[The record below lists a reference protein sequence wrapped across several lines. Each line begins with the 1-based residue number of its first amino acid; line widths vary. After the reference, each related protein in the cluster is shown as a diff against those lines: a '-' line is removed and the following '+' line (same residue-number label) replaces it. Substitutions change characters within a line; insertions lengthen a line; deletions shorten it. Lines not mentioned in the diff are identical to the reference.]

1 MGLATPSSLGND
13 DRAALL
19 IQAAFRRH
27 VERRDAWRRATTCAQ
42 ETLEEHAEAKMNAR
56 AELMSRMRVRLEG
69 GVRGKLARGVA
80 RLKAVK
86 LFGRR
91 SEDRGE
97 ASNDDEPVTLPSL
110 TSSALIDII
119 DSVQRGEKFAL
130 VDAMAILK
138 AATVLF
144 SKAPSVIE
152 VEAAPDGCVVVV
164 GDLHGQLH
172 DLLFIL
178 KERGLPCE
186 KVKYVFNGDLVDRG
200 NRGCEIT
207 LLLLALKLAAPEC
220 LFINRG
226 NHEEAFI
233 NIYSGFEEEVLAKY
247 DHKVFQMFQN
257 CFDWLP
263 YATVVNNAA
272 FVVHGGPPGAD
283 VRINE
288 IKSLPRGPEVSRAE
302 VSEKQENWYKDML
315 WSDPHPDGAFLGAMP
330 SKRGAGLLWGKDV
343 SERFL
348 ARNNLEVII
357 RSHQC
362 VAGGIETCHGG
373 KVFTLFSASRYCGT
387 GENRGA
393 ILVFMHD
400 DRVPQ
405 PRNALVWSIPE
416 GEGTMGYERLKTERK
431 GKDAID
437 RALVAQAGEYIIE
450 HKADLQRHWAIV
462 AAKRGRPDLINLFEW
477 ADGLSKVLKIK
488 MLWSKIFD
496 KLVKIEY
503 IELVNEKRYVKWR
516 DFLADFSVQLKG
528 GCKQWQDEVVSR
540 ITSAVLQS
548 GSDLLSAFNDM
559 DIDKSGTISQSEFTI
574 AVRGSIPSLSI
585 LSEAQL
591 AAVWSAFDIDGS
603 GSVDFEEFTNM
614 ITSSRDSDGGSL
626 VGVRWSTKQ
635 AELNDEPKKEV
646 QSEWA
651 QNLSEAFGRLF
662 YSHRKE
668 LFHIWHSSFELDES
682 KSLAKEDF
690 KDMLRA
696 LDESTG
702 KHLLTEEALEQIAS
716 GMDLDGDGRI
726 DFNEFCSSIGR
737 LSSNY

>member
-1 MGLATPSSLGND
+1 MGLSTPNSLGND

-27 VERRDAWRRATTCAQ
+27 VERRDAWRRATTCAL
-42 ETLEEHAEAKMNAR
+42 ETLEEHAEAQMNAR
-56 AELMSRMRVRLEG
+56 AVLVSRMKARLEG
-69 GVRGKLARGVA
+69 GFRGKLARGVA
-80 RLKAVK
+80 RLRVVS
-86 LFGRR
+86 LFGKA
-91 SEDRGE
+91 SEAGVEGSGD
-97 ASNDDEPVTLPSL
+97 NEPVSLPSL
-110 TSSALIDII
+110 TTSALIDII
-119 DSVQRGEKFAL
+119 DSLQRGERFAL

-144 SKAPSVIE
+144 AKAPSVSE

-172 DLLFIL
+172 DLLFLI

-186 KVKYVFNGDLVDRG
+186 NNKYVFNGDLVDRG

-207 LLLLALKLAAPEC
+207 LLLLALKLATPDC
-220 LFINRG
+220 VFINRG

-283 VRINE
+283 VKVSD
-288 IKSLPRGPEVSRAE
+288 IKSLPRGPEATRE
-302 VSEKQENWYKDML
+302 TTNEKQENWYKDML
-315 WSDPHPDGAFLGAMP
+315 WSDPHPDGAFVGTMP
-330 SKRGAGLLWGKDV
+330 SKRGAGFLWGKDI

-348 ARNNLEVII
+348 AKNNLEIII

-362 VAGGIETCHGG
+362 VSGGIETCHGG

-387 GENRGA
+387 GENKGA
-393 ILVFMHD
+393 ILAFMHD

-416 GEGTMGYERLKTERK
+416 GEAMIGYERMKTERK
-431 GKDAID
+431 GKDAMD
-437 RALVAQAGEYIIE
+437 RALAAQAGEYIIE
-450 HKADLQRHWAIV
+450 YKADLQRHWSIV
-462 AAKRGRPDLINLFEW
+462 ATKRGRPDLINLFEW

-488 MLWSKIFD
+488 MLWSKLFD
-496 KLVKIEY
+496 KLVKTDDIEV
-503 IELVNEKRYVKWR
+503 VNEKRYVKWR
-516 DFLADFSVQLKG
+516 NFLSDFSVQLKG

-548 GSDLLSAFNDM
+548 GSDLLSAFNAM
-559 DIDKSGTISQSEFTI
+559 DIDRSGTISQSEFTI
-574 AVRGSIPSLSI
+574 AVRESIPSLAI

-603 GSVDFEEFTNM
+603 GSVDFEEFSKM
-614 ITSSRDSDGGSL
+614 ITSSKDADGGSQ

-635 AELNDEPKKEV
+635 AEETESKG
-646 QSEWA
+646 EWE

-668 LFHIWHSSFELDES
+668 LFHIWHSNFELDES

-702 KHLLTEEALEQIAS
+702 KHLLTEEALEQIAD

-726 DFNEFCSSIGR
+726 DFKEFCSSIGR